1 MSLPRLPDWIAPS
14 SRSSIAPRASINR
27 ASRPRESRIR
37 LAAREAVPVLYGRV
51 IVPPKVF
58 AAGRDGN
65 HLVLGCLWGAG
76 PLSTA
81 PALAMRNGDPLP
93 GAVQV
98 AHELGNLN
106 QTPHAW
112 LQAAIPGYDD
122 TLIAQ
127 GPGGEVPLA
136 YSVLRLPAD
145 VRPDIQAEIIGP
157 PLYDPRMDDVLWPAL
172 NPALWLLDWLSNP
185 LYGCGQAVDWAG
197 SIPAIDACDDLIDNE
212 PRRWGGLLI
221 DRAAPHASHVDALR
235 TYAGC
240 LIVPSESGLRLVP
253 RRPAAVSRHVPA
265 EQWIDSLTIER
276 ISRDQRPTVVTV
288 QYTDTRAIPW
298 TTGTARAY
306 APGVLAGTAPWR
318 ESSISLPGYQSHEVA
333 YREAVERLNH
343 ATRAPYRI
351 EGLATDEALRELPG
365 DVITITHPDG
375 LTEQPARVLS
385 VQPEGPGRW
394 RIAAE
399 PYSAALYSDDVQGE
413 SNPIHTDLPDPSAPP
428 PPVDALVVDEEVYQQ
443 QTGLY
448 ATRLRITWAAS
459 DWPYTQSYRV
469 EVWQGEELV
478 WRIETRQPEAV
489 TGTLQELVAYTVR
502 VMAVGPLTV
511 GMSAEQSITAQGKY
525 LPPSDVPELTGYEV
539 GGEVHLAWQPATD
552 VDIWRYEIAYGAV
565 GGNLQSAALLD
576 RVDGLRLVT
585 RDVPAGPWRF
595 YIRAID
601 SVGQYSANAAVCD
614 LTVTLDSNAFL
625 AAERDALPVHVVSLN
640 GNGAYVSTPL
650 QDEAGALFCSA
661 DRQWSVE
668 AKFRATQELNSLMII
683 GRGGGVGSAAT
694 FGVYL
699 YYGQLRAI
707 LRGQQSSI
715 HTTPSLCD
723 GAWHEVTI
731 SWDGAQAFAILDRGL
746 PVSLGVGGA
755 NQQPQIVT
763 LGAAQSGSLLHW
775 KGQISDVRIW
785 DIPLVSPSYTAPLPA
800 MSVGL
805 VAHYL
810 LSDGVGR
817 QAADSGPHGY
827 HGTLIGEGARWIADP
842 DSNTSSY
849 RLRLDPEAHF
859 ITDHDAMISE
869 TSFADYADRPFV
881 EIQPEG
887 YTEWLSRIT
896 DVGAI
901 IPGSVSA
908 QLDYSIVR
916 GTVAARI
923 EASPDG
929 LDWSQSPG
937 LSIMGSY
944 RYLRVRVWGTSPD
957 ALIAVRG
964 AAFLRLDAQPR
975 ARRGE
980 IQTAIDAPAHVVIN
994 ETFHAAVFITLTTQS
1009 ASAAYAVYDDVQV
1022 GEQVAFDIY
1031 AFDYQGNRL
1040 AVPVSW
1046 KFEGI

>member
-93 GAVQV
+93 GSVQV
-98 AHELGNLN
+98 AHVLGSAD

-112 LQAAIPGYDD
+112 LQAAIPGYMD

-127 GPGGEVPLA
+127 GPGGSVPLA
-136 YSVLRLPAD
+136 YTVLRMPAD
-145 VRPDIQAEIIGP
+145 VRPDIQGELIGP
-157 PLYDPRMDDVLWPAL
+157 ALYDPRIDDVLWPAL

-197 SIPAIDACDDLIDNE
+197 SIPAIDACDELIDNE

-265 EQWIDSLTIER
+265 EQWIGSLSIER
-276 ISRDQRPTVVTV
+276 LSRDQRPTVVTV

-318 ESSISLPGYQSHEVA
+318 ESSITLPGYQSHEVA

-343 ATRAPYRI
+343 ATLAPYRI

-375 LTEQPARVLS
+375 LTAQPARVLS

-394 RIAAE
+394 RIAVE

-459 DWPYTQSYRV
+459 EWPYTQSYRV

-511 GMSAEQSITAQGKY
+511 GQSAEQTITAQGKY

-601 SVGQYSANAAVCD
+601 SVGQYSANPAVCD
-614 LTVTLDSNAFL
+614 LTVTLDNA
-625 AAERDALPVHVVSLN
+625 
-640 GNGAYVSTPL
+640 AYLV
-650 QDEAGALFCSA
+650 DE
-661 DRQWSVE
+661 Q
-668 AKFRATQELNSLMII
+668 
-683 GRGGGVGSAAT
+683 SAAHASDA
-694 FGVYL
+694 GM
-699 YYGQLRAI
+699 
-707 LRGQQSSI
+707 
-715 HTTPSLCD
+715 TP
-723 GAWHEVTI
+723 
-731 SWDGAQAFAILDRGL
+731 
-746 PVSLGVGGA
+746 
-755 NQQPQIVT
+755 
-763 LGAAQSGSLLHW
+763 
-775 KGQISDVRIW
+775 
-785 DIPLVSPSYTAPLPA
+785 YT
-800 MSVGL
+800 
-805 VAHYL
+805 
-810 LSDGVGR
+810 
-817 QAADSGPHGY
+817 
-827 HGTLIGEGARWIADP
+827 
-842 DSNTSSY
+842 
-849 RLRLDPEAHF
+849 LRLQTEPKY
-859 ITDHDAMISE
+859 ITDHGAMIGAS
-869 TSFADYADRPFV
+869 TFLDYAD
-881 EIQPEG
+881 QPLVMMQPIG
-887 YTEWLSRIT
+887 QTEWLST
-896 DVGAI
+896 VADW
-901 IPGSVSA
+901 
-908 QLDYSIVR
+908 
-916 GTVAARI
+916 GTVITGTVTGSLTYQVLRGSAAARV
-923 EASPDG
+923 EASADG
-929 LDWSQSPG
+929 VLWSHSPG
-937 LSIMGSY
+937 MALLGSY
-944 RYLRVRVWGTSPD
+944 RYARVRVFGQTPD
-957 ALIAVRG
+957 ALIHVEGDAN
-964 AAFLRLDAQPR
+964 LRIDAQTR
-975 ARRGE
+975 ERRGDVL
-980 IQTAIDAPAHVVIN
+980 TDTLAPAHVVID
-994 ETFHAAVFITLTTQS
+994 EPFYAAVFVGLTVQS

-1022 GEQVAFDIY
+1022 GAQVTFDIY

-1040 AVPVSW
+1040 AVPVGW